1 MSYEFTHDWF
11 SMRTNAWH
19 EHVVP
24 RLPHPCRWLEIGSHE
39 GRSACWMLD
48 EAMQPGDTITCVDT
62 WGGPFDGY
70 SSENPE
76 ARFDANLAGRAEKFR
91 GRSHVFLARALAEH
105 RLFDGIYIDGGHEGR
120 TVLEDTVLAWRLLK
134 VGSVIVWDDYEWR
147 DPHPHRQH
155 LPTPKPAIDAFLAL
169 YGQYLDV
176 LHREW
181 QVIAVKRGE

>member
-1 MSYEFTHDWF
+1 M
-11 SMRTNAWH
+11 
-19 EHVVP
+19 
-24 RLPHPCRWLEIGSHE
+24 
-39 GRSACWMLD
+39 
-48 EAMQPGDTITCVDT
+48 
-62 WGGPFDGY
+62 FDG
-70 SSENPE
+70 
-76 ARFDANLAGRAEKFR
+76 
-91 GRSHVFLARALAEH
+91 V
-105 RLFDGIYIDGGHEGR
+105 YIDGGHEGR

-134 VGSVIVWDDYEWR
+134 VGAVIVWDDYEWR